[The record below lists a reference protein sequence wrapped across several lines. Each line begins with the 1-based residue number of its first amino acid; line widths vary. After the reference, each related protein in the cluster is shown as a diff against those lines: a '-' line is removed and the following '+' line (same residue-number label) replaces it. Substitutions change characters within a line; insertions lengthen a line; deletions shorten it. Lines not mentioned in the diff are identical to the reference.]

1 MARLPF
7 GSELVENSVS
17 IAPGFK
23 LDNVIV
29 MAGVPHIMH
38 VMLEAATKF
47 LKTGKKMLSVGIDLH
62 RPEGEIAAMFEAH
75 QKRYPEVP
83 MGSYPFHSRWQAG
96 HAAGAAL
103 DRRDAAR
110 AGRVRA
116 QDATRRARLA
126 VTPIKQATVSS
137 RCVSSGCIAR
147 QVADGWIPGTRLGMA
162 ALGVRLVACLLAIVM
177 LAMAH
182 TSALAVEPGE
192 KLADPALEARAR
204 RISQELRCLVCQNQ
218 SIDDSNAELARDL
231 RLIVR
236 ERISAGDSDA
246 QVLAFVEQRYGEF
259 ALLRPPFKLH
269 TLALWLMPLLLL
281 IGTLLVLRRNARM
294 RAAVERRDNAG
305 PLSADE
311 QKRLDELLGKKP

>member
-1 MARLPF
+1 
-7 GSELVENSVS
+7 
-17 IAPGFK
+17 
-23 LDNVIV
+23 
-29 MAGVPHIMH
+29 
-38 VMLEAATKF
+38 
-47 LKTGKKMLSVGIDLH
+47 
-62 RPEGEIAAMFEAH
+62 
-75 QKRYPEVP
+75 
-83 MGSYPFHSRWQAG
+83 
-96 HAAGAAL
+96 
-103 DRRDAAR
+103 
-110 AGRVRA
+110 
-116 QDATRRARLA
+116 
-126 VTPIKQATVSS
+126 VTPIKQAMVSS
-137 RCVSSGCIAR
+137 RRVSSGCIGR
-147 QVADGWIPGTRLGMA
+147 QVAAGWIPGTRPGKA
-162 ALGVRLVACLLAIVM
+162 ALSLRLVACLLAIVM